1 MRARD
6 LSRARTLQIANRR
19 PQQSSPGAWT
29 SSSCAS
35 KAARTTALQGAL
47 LHRSHAGTP
56 DRASRRDR
64 GQLRMAPIHCITWG
78 SAAACN
84 CKAPSCDYTGINSVC
99 DCSARQGIFE
109 AALAVRGHV
118 VLSAQ
123 RMELTTCRAPN
134 GPRGCCCAHR
144 AGCMSQLTGSGHA
157 VRASVW
163 QLRKKKKSE
172 INGLL
177 NGHEAKKEP
186 AAPRRA
192 HLARAS
198 HHPTSIA
205 RGHAEEVG
213 QEAAR

>member
-1 MRARD
+1 MLGVHWRAVLEPCQAELVERYSVDQRRLAGPPRAQHRLEGQYMRARD

-84 CKAPSCDYTGINSVC
+84 CKAPSCDYTGINSVT
-99 DCSARQGIFE
+99 A
-109 AALAVRGHV
+109 
-118 VLSAQ
+118 
-123 RMELTTCRAPN
+123 
-134 GPRGCCCAHR
+134 
-144 AGCMSQLTGSGHA
+144 
-157 VRASVW
+157 
-163 QLRKKKKSE
+163 
-172 INGLL
+172 
-177 NGHEAKKEP
+177 
-186 AAPRRA
+186 
-192 HLARAS
+192 
-198 HHPTSIA
+198 A
-205 RGHAEEVG
+205 RGRGFLRQLLPFVATSSS
-213 QEAAR
+213 QRSAWN